1 MKKLLLLLLCM
12 PLIFSCGENYEKEKN
27 QEEIKRPK
35 SFLELWKVKGNVKSA
50 EYTMYSVSEKFGE
63 IKKEDIIEDPF
74 FDSDEWFFGNK
85 KSILNKFGDIKKIS
99 VYNNEGNKI
108 AGRVVGFNS
117 DEIPISI
124 KWEDNLNH
132 QKGRGEFKLD
142 SFQLY
147 ARKAFKNLSNN
158 PVNFAMMSNV
168 LKSENKIDSLLY
180 HFERIS
186 SRVDDFQLHRIMLAS
201 LVDSEEYKDKGI
213 QIVNNAIE
221 LYPDIEEFKVLSN
234 YIEYSKNNIKLSEEV
249 QRNAIELYKQG
260 SFKMAIT
267 LFEESIR
274 LFPKSKSYHFNLLT
288 AYNDN
293 NLYTRLIDHYEGI
306 LIDDFKIDK
315 ELQLLYINALF
326 NSSKFDLAC
335 NMIKK
340 IDPINSLEI
349 SKKIMS
355 KCN

>member
-142 SFQLY
+142 RDDYSKRFYGYNENSNLTSIEIYKRNKDGRIIKSSTFYSVTSWSNENFEEEVLRNQLEPDLLLEWKY
-147 ARKAFKNLSNN
+147 DATGNWIETSRYINN
-158 PVNFAMMSNV
+158 ELVSVTKLEYDKFDN
-168 LKSENKIDSLLY
+168 
-180 HFERIS
+180 
-186 SRVDDFQLHRIMLAS
+186 RVSHRIYDGEGNL
-201 LVDSEEYKDKGI
+201 DSRWEYKDKDNMGNWTSRI
-213 QIVNNAIE
+213 RYDKNNNAE
-221 LYPDIEEFKVLSN
+221 YLQEYKFK
-234 YIEYSKNNIKLSEEV
+234 YY
-249 QRNAIELYKQG
+249 
-260 SFKMAIT
+260 
-267 LFEESIR
+267 
-274 LFPKSKSYHFNLLT
+274 
-288 AYNDN
+288 D
-293 NLYTRLIDHYEGI
+293 
-306 LIDDFKIDK
+306 
-315 ELQLLYINALF
+315 
-326 NSSKFDLAC
+326 
-335 NMIKK
+335 
-340 IDPINSLEI
+340 
-349 SKKIMS
+349 
-355 KCN
+355 

>member
-142 SFQLY
+142 RDDQSKRFYGYNENSNLTSIEIYKRNKDGRIIKSSTFYSVTSWSNENFEEEVLRNQLEPDLLLEWKY
-147 ARKAFKNLSNN
+147 DATGNWIETSRYINN
-158 PVNFAMMSNV
+158 ELVSVTKLEYDKFDN
-168 LKSENKIDSLLY
+168 
-180 HFERIS
+180 
-186 SRVDDFQLHRIMLAS
+186 RVSHRIYDGEGNL
-201 LVDSEEYKDKGI
+201 DSRWEYKDKDNMGNWTSRI
-213 QIVNNAIE
+213 RYDKNNNAE
-221 LYPDIEEFKVLSN
+221 YLQEYKFK
-234 YIEYSKNNIKLSEEV
+234 YY
-249 QRNAIELYKQG
+249 
-260 SFKMAIT
+260 
-267 LFEESIR
+267 
-274 LFPKSKSYHFNLLT
+274 
-288 AYNDN
+288 D
-293 NLYTRLIDHYEGI
+293 
-306 LIDDFKIDK
+306 
-315 ELQLLYINALF
+315 
-326 NSSKFDLAC
+326 
-335 NMIKK
+335 
-340 IDPINSLEI
+340 
-349 SKKIMS
+349 
-355 KCN
+355 

>member
-1 MKKLLLLLLCM
+1 MKIKEYQVSLIIILLSTTV
-12 PLIFSCGENYEKEKN
+12 IFLNNLRLKSYKVQQQMLNDISYNSYQKDSLFIESINTGYPSLTMTTIP
-27 QEEIKRPK
+27 IKSIVGK
-35 SFLELWKVKGNVKSA
+35 YIVESSNNI
-50 EYTMYSVSEKFGE
+50 EYGKTMIRNG
-63 IKKEDIIEDPF
+63 IEDNPF
-74 FDSDEWFFGNK
+74 LMYGEALLADTY
-85 KSILNKFGDIKKIS
+85 L
-99 VYNNEGNKI
+99 
-108 AGRVVGFNS
+108 
-117 DEIPISI
+117 
-124 KWEDNLNH
+124 
-132 QKGRGEFKLD
+132 GEFKLD